1 MSLTCFGSVLDMKK
15 SLLLWSVAI
24 FCVGCGNQETVI
36 PTDKLTQ
43 EQIEKVKAEDKAVAA
58 EEGGRK

>member
-1 MSLTCFGSVLDMKK
+1 MNKLILLALLSLC
-15 SLLLWSVAI
+15 
-24 FCVGCGNQETVI
+24 CVGCSNQETVI
-36 PTDKLTQ
+36 PTGKLTQ